1 MNEAAS
7 PIPRLAT
14 PSDDQA
20 TMNNNDCYVVGWGRN
35 SWGGN
40 PCVHVYSPAKEACI
54 NQQFLFVCF
63 VALRLKS
70 RAMVMAGWSVHL
82 TTLFPGQA

>member
-7 PIPRLAT
+7 PVPRLAT
-14 PSDDQA
+14 PSDDRA

-40 PCVHVYSPAKEACI
+40 TCVYVYSPAKEARI
-54 NQQFLFVCF
+54 NHYLFYFGNRNKTFLQIDMNEYIVC
-63 VALRLKS
+63 
-70 RAMVMAGWSVHL
+70 
-82 TTLFPGQA
+82 QN